1 MEPKIYELL
10 NSIPEHADYAVTAG
24 DLDPEDIPQ
33 ERIDAVLDLLRNATT
48 NEEQF
53 LAAKLLTSWGVHEG
67 LIALEGSMEEPE
79 GIEGTYSHYLY
90 GYDDTYRQIL
100 LAVTRYFANMADR
113 GGVEAARVQI
123 YSPLSKIIAL
133 ASSKPFEIA
142 KVFDFVRRKNY
153 PEYVPLIEEHLAA
166 IMDHPEVH
174 RWKIYDAIDFL
185 MVFNPDFI
193 ASLLKE
199 KNKSIDDFRPVT
211 CRR

>member
-1 MEPKIYELL
+1 MTAELQSKVDAARERYARNPSENNSDSLINAERDLGNAKRDGECLIMGCVSADYIKRVKELVFMEPKIYELL

-142 KVFDFVRRKNY
+142 KVFDF
-153 PEYVPLIEEHLAA
+153 
-166 IMDHPEVH
+166 
-174 RWKIYDAIDFL
+174 
-185 MVFNPDFI
+185 
-193 ASLLKE
+193 
-199 KNKSIDDFRPVT
+199 
-211 CRR
+211 

>member
-10 NSIPEHADYAVTAG
+10 NGIPEHADYAVTAG

-33 ERIDAVLDLLRNATT
+33 ERIDDVLDLLRHATT

-67 LIALEGSMEEPE
+67 LIALEGSMEELE
-79 GIEGTYSHYLY
+79 GIEGTYSHRLY

-113 GGVEAARVQI
+113 GDVEAARVQI
-123 YSPLSKIIAL
+123 YSPISKIIAL

-142 KVFDFVRRKNY
+142 KIFDFVSRKKY
-153 PEYVPLIEEHLAA
+153 SEYVPLIEEYLAA
-166 IMDHPEVH
+166 IIDHSEVH

-185 MVFNPDFI
+185 MVCNPDFI
-193 ASLLKE
+193 ASLLEE

-211 CRR
+211 